1 MQKRTREI
9 IALILL
15 IVLCI
20 GGISAMAWYILVGH
34 NWNAAATSI
43 DDRIGNMDG
52 YTVILCEGSVPSAA
66 DQQALSVSQPML
78 EEENLGIVDEDA
90 QLQREPLTLEEAI
103 DSYLEKGAQVVKLL
117 GDDTAYY
124 SDPIIIPR
132 NGRRI
137 AVFSVDGPRPD
148 LAAKNMVKSLVGKEV
163 DFTVCLIDDLG
174 AVERGLGSVDLAFC
188 TDYDDAGSEG
198 RYIDNTYVVGCP
210 YEGHVAAVIMAPSG
224 FLSSK
229 MVDVR

>member
-9 IALILL
+9 IALVLL
-15 IVLCI
+15 IVLGI
-20 GGISAMAWYILVGH
+20 GGISAMAWYMLVGH

-43 DDRIGNMDG
+43 DDRIGRMDG
-52 YTVILCEGSVPSAA
+52 YTVILCEGAVPSAS
-66 DQQALSVSQPML
+66 DQQEMSLSQPML
-78 EEENLGIVDEDA
+78 EEENFGVADTEETSTREPMTLEDA
-90 QLQREPLTLEEAI
+90 I
-103 DSYLEKGAQVVKLL
+103 GNYLDKGSQVVTLL
-117 GDDTAYY
+117 GDDPPYY

-148 LAAKNMVKSLVGKEV
+148 LAAKNMVKSLSNKDI
-163 DFTVCLIDDLG
+163 DFVVCLIDDLV

-188 TDYDDAGSEG
+188 LDYDDAGSEG
-198 RYIDNTYVVGCP
+198 RYIGNTYVVGSP
-210 YEGHVAAVIMAPSG
+210 YEGHVAAAIMAPSG

>member
-9 IALILL
+9 IALVLL
-15 IVLCI
+15 IVLGI

-52 YTVILCEGSVPSAA
+52 YTVILCEGAVPSAA
-66 DQQALSVSQPML
+66 DQQAISVSQPML
-78 EEENLGIVDEDA
+78 EEENFGTADEEQA
-90 QLQREPLTLEEAI
+90 STREPMTLEVAI
-103 DSYLEKGAQVVKLL
+103 GNYLEKGAQVVTLL
-117 GDDTAYY
+117 GDDPVYY

-148 LAAKNMVKSLVGKEV
+148 LAAKNMVKSLSNKDI
-163 DFTVCLIDDLG
+163 DFTICLIDDLV
-174 AVERGLGSVDLAFC
+174 AVERGLGSVNLAFC
-188 TDYDDAGSEG
+188 SDYDAAGSEG
-198 RYIDNTYVVGCP
+198 RYVGNTYVVGCP
-210 YEGHVAAVIMAPSG
+210 YEDHVAAVIMAPSG

-229 MVDVR
+229 MVEVR

>member
-9 IALILL
+9 IALVLL
-15 IVLCI
+15 IVLGI

-52 YTVILCEGSVPSAA
+52 YTVILCEGAVPSAS
-66 DQQALSVSQPML
+66 DQQAVSVSQPML
-78 EEENLGIVDEDA
+78 EEENFGVSAEEGDSSHI
-90 QLQREPLTLEEAI
+90 PLTIEEAI
-103 DSYLEKGAQVVKLL
+103 GSYREKGAQVVTLL
-117 GDDTAYY
+117 GDDPGYY

-137 AVFSVDGPRPD
+137 AIFSVDGPRPD
-148 LAAKNMVKSLVGKEV
+148 LAAKNMAKSLAANEV
-163 DFTVCLIDDLG
+163 DFTVCLIDDL
-174 AVERGLGSVDLAFC
+174 ASVEKGLGRIDLAFC
-188 TDYDDAGSEG
+188 LDYDDAGSEG
-198 RYIDNTYVVGCP
+198 RYIGNTYVVGSP
-210 YEGHVAAVIMAPSG
+210 YEGHVAAVIMASSG

>member
-9 IALILL
+9 IALVLLVVLL
-15 IVLCI
+15 IA
-20 GGISAMAWYILVGH
+20 GASAMAWYILVGH
-34 NWNAAATSI
+34 NWNAAATNI

-52 YTVILCEGSVPSAA
+52 YTVILCEGAVPSAS
-66 DQQALSVSQPML
+66 DQQALSASQPML
-78 EEENLGIVDEDA
+78 EEENLGAAPKEEKS
-90 QLQREPLTLEEAI
+90 QREPLTLEEAI
-103 DSYLEKGAQVVKLL
+103 ESYGDKGAQVVTLL
-117 GDDTAYY
+117 GDDPVYY

-132 NGRRI
+132 NGERI

-148 LAAKNMVKSLVGKEV
+148 LAAKNMVKSLHDKEI
-163 DFTVCLIDDLG
+163 DFTVCLIDDLD
-174 AVERGLGSVDLAFC
+174 AVEKGLGSVDLAFC

-198 RYIDNTYVVGCP
+198 RYIHSTYVVGCP

-229 MVDVR
+229 MVDVK